1 MSKKSKLQC
10 VLDGLTIFAR
20 HGGTD
25 VCAVHDQFFAGPSDG
40 AELTAEERAALVA
53 DGWFE
58 SEDSWA
64 VFT

>member
-1 MSKKSKLQC
+1 VSKKSKLQC

-25 VCAVHDQFFAGPSDG
+25 VNAVYDQFFAGPGDD
-40 AELTAEERAALVA
+40 AELTAEELAALEA

-58 SEDSWA
+58 DEDGWA